1 MIYVVSDWNEMEP
14 WTWII
19 QAFYMMVGSWYYMAT
34 RSDWAYTSV
43 YGSLQERYYNKIAA
57 ERKFSFEKVEALE
70 EYVKTIEEQL
80 VFYLGPELLEEMQEA
95 VKSDMADEQTDK
107 S

>member
-1 MIYVVSDWNEMEP
+1 MIYVVADWNEMEP

-43 YGSLQERYYNKIAA
+43 YESLQ
-57 ERKFSFEKVEALE
+57 
-70 EYVKTIEEQL
+70 
-80 VFYLGPELLEEMQEA
+80 
-95 VKSDMADEQTDK
+95 
-107 S
+107 

>member
-1 MIYVVSDWNEMEP
+1 MCLTLGLFGTTAQLLGFTTMIYVVADWNEMEP

-43 YGSLQERYYNKIAA
+43 YESLQQRYYNKMAD

-70 EYVKTIEEQL
+70 EYISTIEEQL
-80 VFYLGPELLEEMQEA
+80 VFYLGPELL
-95 VKSDMADEQTDK
+95 
-107 S
+107 

>member
-1 MIYVVSDWNEMEP
+1 MGIYVVSDWNEMEP

-43 YGSLQERYYNKIAA
+43 YGSLQERYYNKIAD

-70 EYVKTIEEQL
+70 EYVKTIEEQKAKERERQYREVL
-80 VFYLGPELLEEMQEA
+80 TVEKQRA
-95 VKSDMADEQTDK
+95 
-107 S
+107 